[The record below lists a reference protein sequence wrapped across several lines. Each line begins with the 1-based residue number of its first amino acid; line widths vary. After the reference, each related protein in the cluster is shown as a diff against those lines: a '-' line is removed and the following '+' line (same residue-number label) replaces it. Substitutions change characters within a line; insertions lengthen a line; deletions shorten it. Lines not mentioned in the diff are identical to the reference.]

1 MHYSSSIAAELKLKT
16 DSLEPCLFAGELK
29 PGTPCMIL
37 VYVDDL
43 LIAAPKVEDIDRV
56 IDTVGKHV
64 VLRKTGI
71 IKASHSGG
79 GQLEFLGRLLC
90 RQQGDR
96 CILVGLPQ
104 DYPESTLQAYR
115 LKSASGSAPD
125 AS

>member
-1 MHYSSSIAAELKLKT
+1 MSSIVPELKLKT
-16 DSLEPCLFAGELK
+16 DSLEPCLFNAGELK

-64 VLRKTGI
+64 VLRKPGI

-79 GQLEFLGRLLC
+79 GQLKFLGRLLC

-96 CILVGLPQ
+96 SILVGFTP
-104 DYPESTLQAYR
+104 R
-115 LKSASGSAPD
+115 LS
-125 AS
+125 